1 MMTRAKWLAV
11 ILALGAISVLSESGK
26 ETKAGV
32 TAVVMFAM
40 MAGVVWLAW
49 RGFVFLRLLFAPVR
63 EKLKPY
69 ADPLNDHLED
79 TLRRSGLGKV
89 ADVSKSMASG
99 LDGAVK
105 ATQDKI
111 DARR

>member
-1 MMTRAKWLAV
+1 MTRTKWLAV
-11 ILALGAISVLSESGK
+11 ILVMGVISVLSESGK
-26 ETKAGV
+26 EAKAGA
-32 TAVVMFAM
+32 TAVVMLAIL
-40 MAGVVWLAW
+40 AVLVWLAW

-79 TLRRSGLGKV
+79 TLRRSGLGKF
-89 ADVSKSMASG
+89 ADVSKSIGSG

-105 ATQDKI
+105 ATQDKL